1 MRQMLMNNDRQ
12 DQHSMRQTQAV
23 QQSAQQSSRGL
34 SLSAQDG
41 SRMKQADDQ
50 QEKMLFH
57 RALKK
62 KRSMNYMNQ
71 LQVLDS
77 GGHLLDPAAL
87 EQLLQEIQVNL
98 GTLDFSF
105 GVPIGII
112 SKCYLG
118 DPYEVHSLDVENSVI
133 EHYVQGQPLPGV
145 LENYRGM
152 AMKGSYEFVEVYTTC
167 ICAVR
172 PNGNV
177 TLIEV

>member
-1 MRQMLMNNDRQ
+1 MRQMLINNDRQ
-12 DQHSMRQTQAV
+12 NQSSMQQAQV
-23 QQSAQQSSRGL
+23 AQQSTRGL

-41 SRMKQADDQ
+41 SRVKQADDQ
-50 QEKMLFH
+50 YDKMLLH

-77 GGHLLDPAAL
+77 GGQLLDPVAL

-98 GTLDFSF
+98 GALDTNL
-105 GVPIGII
+105 GIPVGII

-133 EHYVQGQPLPGV
+133 EHYVQGQPMPGI

-152 AMKGSYEFVEVYTTC
+152 AMKGSYEFIEVYTTC

-172 PNGNV
+172 SNGNV